1 MADDCTNRLDTQSDY
16 EVETLILIDLLVN
29 QLDVPSLINIEQVS
43 EPEDINDHLDHYQSV
58 DTETY
63 LVSISP
69 QSQINEQSMH
79 QYCSWRRQTNRQ
91 F

>member
-16 EVETLILIDLLVN
+16 EAETLILIDLLVN

-43 EPEDINDHLDHYQSV
+43 EPEDINDHLDLYQSV
-58 DTETY
+58 DTETS

-69 QSQINEQSMH
+69 QSQINEQ
-79 QYCSWRRQTNRQ
+79 
-91 F
+91 

>member
-1 MADDCTNRLDTQSDY
+1 MADDCNNRLDTQPDD
-16 EVETLILIDLLVN
+16 ETETLILIDLFVN

-58 DTETY
+58 AKETS
-63 LVSISP
+63 LVSICP

-79 QYCSWRRQTNRQ
+79 
-91 F
+91 